1 MPKQKA
7 ENNIEYRAI
16 DQIELRKDEDKP
28 AVITG
33 YAAVFDK
40 LSLPLGF
47 DGGFREKIAKGAFT
61 KTIKKDDIRALVDH
75 DPGKIIGRKKA
86 GTLTLREDDK
96 GLRVEITPPDT
107 QVGRDIVTSIERG
120 DVDGMSFGFRT
131 ITDEWHIE
139 DKKEIRTLIEVDLSD
154 VAPVTYPAYTS
165 TTVAVRSLDEWKE
178 SQKPK
183 DEGVAERMSMQLK
196 LEESK

>member
-61 KTIKKDDIRALVDH
+61 KTIKKDDIRALVGH
-75 DPGKIIGRKKA
+75 DSSRIIGRIKS
-86 GTLTLREDDK
+86 GTLTLKEDNK
-96 GLRVEITPPDT
+96 GLKVEITPPDT

-120 DVDGMSFGFRT
+120 DIDGMSFGFRT
-131 ITDEWHIE
+131 VTDEWHIE
-139 DKKEIRTLIEVDLSD
+139 NKKEIRTLIEVDLSD
-154 VAPVTYPAYTS
+154 VSPVTYPAYTS
-165 TTVAVRSLDEWKE
+165 TSIAVRSLEAWKE

-183 DEGVAERMSMQLK
+183 DEGVAERMKMQLR